1 MATENS
7 RTQDYSRRFA
17 NQTAIVT
24 GAGSG
29 IGLAT
34 SAMIIEDGGR
44 VIAVD
49 LIEDR
54 LNEAHERLGDQYIPL
69 ACDITLSESA
79 EQIVGKADG
88 VIDILVN
95 NAGIMDGFLPITE
108 LDDATWERV
117 LGVNMTAMMRLCRAA
132 MPHMLEAGHG
142 AIVNVSSEA
151 SLRTCAGIAYTV
163 SKHGVNGITKHIAA
177 MYAKSGIR
185 CNAVAPGA
193 VNTNVGGDFRSEMAA
208 RLIGPI
214 MAATAPGL
222 AEPELLARAI
232 CFLADDHAAKNING
246 VILPVDAGWSV
257 L

>member
-1 MATENS
+1 MPSAQPTDFN
-7 RTQDYSRRFA
+7 QRFSG
-17 NQTAIVT
+17 QTAIVT

-34 SAMIIEDGGR
+34 AAMIIRDGGR

-49 LIEDR
+49 LDEDR
-54 LNEAHERLGDQYIPL
+54 LTEAKEELGETFLPL
-69 ACDITLSESA
+69 AIDITRQEA
-79 EQIVGKADG
+79 AAQIVQKAEFH
-88 VIDILVN
+88 VDILVN
-95 NAGIMDGFLPITE
+95 NAGIMDGFLPLVE
-108 LDDATWERV
+108 LDDLTWEHV
-117 LGVNMTAMMRLCRAA
+117 IGVNMTSVMRLCRAA
-132 MPHMLEAGHG
+132 LPHMLQAGHG
-142 AIVNVSSEA
+142 SIVNVSSEA
-151 SLRTCAGIAYTV
+151 SIRTCAGIAYTV
-163 SKHGVNGITKHIAA
+163 SKHGVNGITKHVAA

-193 VNTNVGGDFRSEMAA
+193 VDTHVGSDFRSEMAA
-208 RLIGPI
+208 QLLGPI
-214 MAATAPGL
+214 MAATSPAT

>member
-1 MATENS
+1 MTTTARS
-7 RTQDYSRRFA
+7 SDYNQRFSGM
-17 NQTAIVT
+17 TAIVT

-34 SAMIIEDGGR
+34 AKMIVEDGGR
-44 VIAVD
+44 VVAVD
-49 LIEDR
+49 LLEDR
-54 LNEAHERLGDQYIPL
+54 LAHGRELCGDSYLPL
-69 ACDITLSESA
+69 AIDISRPEA
-79 EQIVGKADG
+79 AAQIVQKAEFA
-88 VIDILVN
+88 IDILVN
-95 NAGIMDGFLPITE
+95 NAGIMDGFLPLVE
-108 LDDATWERV
+108 LDDATWEKV
-117 LGVNMTAMMRLCRAA
+117 VGINMTAMMRLCRAA
-132 MPHMLEAGHG
+132 LPHMLQAGHG

-177 MYAKSGIR
+177 MYAKAGIR

-193 VNTNVGGDFRSEMAA
+193 VNTNVGGDFLSEMAA
-208 RLIGPI
+208 HLLGPI
-214 MAATAPGL
+214 MAATTPAS